1 MSSKFADA
9 CAAGHMTGQSVRSR
23 IPEKR
28 LVAETLGVFI
38 TLALAVLI
46 SEKEAAGVEM
56 PASML
61 TESLNAGFIRRV
73 IARSLAKM
81 DAIAEGASVSLRI
94 RLSNCAC
101 CPEHRRL
108 SLMLHPILATEILF
122 R

>member
-1 MSSKFADA
+1 
-9 CAAGHMTGQSVRSR
+9 MTGQSARSR

-73 IARSLAKM
+73 IARNLAKM
-81 DAIAEGASVSLRI
+81 DAIAEGASASLRI
-94 RLSNCAC
+94 RLSNCAS